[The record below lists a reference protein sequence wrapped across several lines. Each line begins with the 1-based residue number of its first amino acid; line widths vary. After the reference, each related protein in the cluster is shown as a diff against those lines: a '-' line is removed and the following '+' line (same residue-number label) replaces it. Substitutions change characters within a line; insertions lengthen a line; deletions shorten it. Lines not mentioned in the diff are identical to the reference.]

1 MPFAVDEAS
10 DESEA
15 GAEGPDLPE
24 RTRDEG
30 GVRYARFRE
39 RQTALGNGYLA
50 AAEAP
55 TTPVE
60 RKAAVARA
68 RETRDAAAA
77 SHEPEYARSV
87 RIDPAPSSARAPEV
101 PSPEAES
108 TAATLEGEAGEDQQ
122 QSAAQAEEGAA
133 QLEEAESET
142 ETEGEPEE
150 GADVLGELEK
160 EEEAAAEE
168 EGKKEEAG
176 AGAAGGEAAPAV
188 PPGVAAS
195 QVAVAKLST
204 AAAGLTESTQRQV
217 AFAPHAEET
226 SHTREVAARGA
237 AKRRASEAIADD
249 FIARNAHHTASL
261 LTLAYTAPTR
271 IFAAAEVAKAS
282 VDAAVAQN
290 IASVTGAI
298 AGALASA
305 QAQAAGAKAVI
316 EAQRGMTVA
325 TITVATISA
334 RVEIEALYTQ
344 TVATLDTM
352 ETSQKTAI
360 GDAYRTWQPRLEAV
374 GTEIGGEGKAIAQ
387 SMAANWLSQRN
398 GESSL
403 LDGPIHDNRLEAKAD
418 AAKSV
423 AESYQTEFEKASREQ
438 AGQVIAG
445 EADAQT
451 YVTDSATQARDGLT
465 SHRDEIVEALETSET
480 SSLEQANQLADQMLQ
495 SIDSSLATTT
505 ASLHEQQVVQ
515 VARLIEYGVS
525 QKTAIDDQ
533 AGQGVAALLEGG
545 AQAVDGFSQS
555 IREFL
560 DGAVGMSAPESDELS
575 PVLGEVQAQ
584 VDGLAAT
591 MLSQMEQGIAASEQ
605 GILDGGLQAAESIN
619 QIGQSAVD
627 QAQAAASGFVESVAS
642 MLQQALDGLTQLR
655 DGHNETA
662 EAVKASASEGFAQAE
677 QGLRDAF
684 AELSR
689 NTNDNLSAAREQM
702 RTGMRESLPQLR
714 TTIDEEAKKAAA
726 AVQPRWKSVLKWVI
740 TIVVIVAVVALTILS
755 AGALGVVGTIL
766 LGAALGAAA
775 GAVTTI
781 GHNLVD
787 GKKWSDGVVN
797 AMIVGAIGGAFGG
810 LGGAIAGKVASV
822 GLKFALETGV
832 DVIGGIVG
840 DLAVGNSI
848 TLQGV
853 LFGAAIGAGVG
864 AGVGIAGA
872 LKGKIRIRPARSVSV
887 STPTPHVSAGPS
899 APAAP
904 KSRTRSF
911 LERTHVLAKTPDVAA
926 APRAPRAAPEPPRPP
941 RGAGEAPAPKP
952 AAANGPTPEAPP
964 TARST
969 SPESPTTPRAS
980 PSEAAPKTASE
991 PAAPKTT
998 PEPAG
1003 PPAKAAEHSTKVV
1016 TDEPGVAARRKT
1028 SDGHEITVTSD
1039 GRIRRCTECNFD
1051 PYKQVLDADP
1061 AMARRADDVK
1071 SRMTSDDPDVRATAA
1086 KEFDDLSEE
1095 LERRLKASADP
1106 TTAPSKASP
1115 DDAPSSA
1122 PKAAEDGVPPK
1133 QSPDAAARTSGD
1145 ELAKKA
1151 GYPNAE
1157 PGYHWANVDGVPV
1170 YKRNPNNHGPRKAYD
1185 PATNSFRT
1193 VGGVDITKRP
1203 YGDSGKVD
1211 PCFVAGTVVKTP
1223 FGDRPIEQMRPGDSV
1238 WSYDTESGQ
1247 VVVQHVVS
1255 VYRNW
1260 TDHLAIVQAGSD
1272 PILSTRRHRYWVEN
1286 LGAWIAAA
1294 DLESEMELRTL
1305 SGQPHTCSGVIV
1317 VSRRETTFNLHTSVV
1332 QNFFVGD
1339 IGLLVHNVSAFES
1352 TDKILTRIYEIVDT
1366 RTNKVVY
1373 VGKTFQGDAGDVFS
1387 RFKQHVATKE
1397 DWQKMRQFLDPRL
1410 AKQGTWSTFET
1421 AVWEQH
1427 FMDKHGGPKKA
1438 GGTQLM
1444 NDIRAITEQ
1453 KYNKFRDPKYG
1464 HNPCP

>member
-1 MPFAVDEAS
+1 MSPVAAPERTYESEEERSEAPAGTRAGGEELDGAEAPAARERDDRRRRPGALMPFAEEETS
-10 DESEA
+10 DEFEPA
-15 GAEGPDLPE
+15 AEGPDLPE
-24 RTRDEG
+24 RPRAEG
-30 GVRYARFRE
+30 GARYARLRE
-39 RQTALGNGYLA
+39 RQKALGNGYLA

-60 RKAAVARA
+60 RRAAVARA
-68 RETRDAAAA
+68 RETRDAAAV
-77 SHEPEYARSV
+77 SHDPEYARSV
-87 RIDPAPSSARAPEV
+87 RIDQAPTGAPAPVTS
-101 PSPEAES
+101 SPEAES
-108 TAATLEGEAGEDQQ
+108 AAAALEGEAGEDQQ
-122 QSAAQAEEGAA
+122 QSEAQAEEGAA
-133 QLEEAESET
+133 QLDETKSET

-237 AKRRASEAIADD
+237 AKRRASEAIADE
-249 FIARNAHHTASL
+249 FIARNAHHTAAL
-261 LTLAYTAPTR
+261 LTVAYTAPTR

-418 AAKSV
+418 AAKAV

-445 EADAQT
+445 EADAQA
-451 YVTDSATQARDGLT
+451 YVSDSATQARDGLT

-505 ASLHEQQVVQ
+505 ASLQEQQVVQ

-560 DGAVGMSAPESDELS
+560 DGAVGMNAPESDELS

-605 GILDGGLQAAESIN
+605 GILEGGLQAADSIN

-627 QAQAAASGFVESVAS
+627 QARAAASGYVESVTS

-714 TTIDEEAKKAAA
+714 TTIDEEADKAAA

-787 GKKWSDGVVN
+787 GKEWSAGVVD
-797 AMIVGAIGGAFGG
+797 AMIIGAIGGAFGG

-822 GLKFALETGV
+822 GLKFAIETGV

-911 LERTHVLAKTPDVAA
+911 LERTHILAKTPDVAA

-952 AAANGPTPEAPP
+952 SPAPRPAPEAPAVRKPTTEAPPAPRAEPSGPGPRPSADGP
-964 TARST
+964 TARADGDGGAKT
-969 SPESPTTPRAS
+969 SPVDERAAAKR
-980 PSEAAPKTASE
+980 PSDTAVPKTEAE
-991 PAAPKTT
+991 ATAPLRAADAPNKTT
-998 PEPAG
+998 L
-1003 PPAKAAEHSTKVV
+1003 V
-1016 TDEPGVAARRKT
+1016 TDEPNVAARTKT
-1028 SDGHEITVTSD
+1028 SDGHEITVTKD
-1039 GRIRRCTECNFD
+1039 GRVVRCTECNLE
-1051 PYKQVLDADP
+1051 PYKNVLDADP
-1061 AMARRADDVK
+1061 ALANRANDVK
-1071 SRMTSDDPDVRATAA
+1071 SRLASDDPAVQAKAA
-1086 KEFDDLSEE
+1086 AEWDELSEE
-1095 LERRLKASADP
+1095 LERRLK
-1106 TTAPSKASP
+1106 
-1115 DDAPSSA
+1115 SSA
-1122 PKAAEDGVPPK
+1122 PPPK
-1133 QSPDAAARTSGD
+1133 FTEADVRGMSDDNLADA
-1145 ELAKKA
+1145 
-1151 GYPNAE
+1151 
-1157 PGYHWANVDGVPV
+1157 
-1170 YKRNPNNHGPRKAYD
+1170 
-1185 PATNSFRT
+1185 
-1193 VGGVDITKRP
+1193 ITKNPKGTPEGEALR
-1203 YGDSGKVD
+1203 YERYVRAKRA
-1211 PCFVAGTVVKTP
+1211 AGEPALDQATWTKTSRGGRGGGP
-1223 FGDRPIEQMRPGDSV
+1223 EHEAIQTKLEQQGFDTETRFGDRYADAANS
-1238 WSYDTESGQ
+1238 TEIHQIGGMN
-1247 VVVQHVVS
+1247 V
-1255 VYRNW
+1255 R
-1260 TDHLAIVQAGSD
+1260 GD
-1272 PILSTRRHRYWVEN
+1272 PIARERDAILDILRSPEYKGHKIYFHDKATGNTILVADKGRILLKDW
-1286 LGAWIAAA
+1286 GA
-1294 DLESEMELRTL
+1294 R
-1305 SGQPHTCSGVIV
+1305 
-1317 VSRRETTFNLHTSVV
+1317 
-1332 QNFFVGD
+1332 
-1339 IGLLVHNVSAFES
+1339 
-1352 TDKILTRIYEIVDT
+1352 
-1366 RTNKVVY
+1366 
-1373 VGKTFQGDAGDVFS
+1373 
-1387 RFKQHVATKE
+1387 
-1397 DWQKMRQFLDPRL
+1397 
-1410 AKQGTWSTFET
+1410 
-1421 AVWEQH
+1421 
-1427 FMDKHGGPKKA
+1427 
-1438 GGTQLM
+1438 
-1444 NDIRAITEQ
+1444 
-1453 KYNKFRDPKYG
+1453 
-1464 HNPCP
+1464 